1 MSGVL
6 IGIGVGPG
14 DPQLITV
21 KGRDALL
28 GADAIFVPVSVTSTP
43 DEPGYAERVVLAHVP
58 HATPITR
65 LEFELDEA
73 ARKASWRT
81 AALAVA
87 EVVAAGRTAAFA
99 TIGDP
104 NVYSTFT
111 YLAAEVR
118 ALVPDV
124 EVQTVPGITAMQD
137 LASRS
142 GTVLVE
148 HEEALTLLPMTA
160 GLNVVRD
167 ALRGGNTLVLYK
179 GGRQLPEIHAAL
191 AAAGALDRAV
201 FGARLGLADQD
212 VRDRLPSEPAPYL
225 STIIVTP
232 ERKPTS

>member
-14 DPQLITV
+14 DPQLLTIR
-21 KGRDALL
+21 GRDALL
-28 GADAIFVPVSVTSTP
+28 DADAIFVPVSVTSAS

-58 HATPITR
+58 HATTITR
-65 LEFELDEA
+65 LEFELDET
-73 ARKASWRT
+73 AREASWRT
-81 AALAVA
+81 AALGVA
-87 EVVAAGRTAAFA
+87 DVVTTGGTAAFA

-118 ALVPDV
+118 ALVSDL

-160 GLNVVRD
+160 GIDVVRD
-167 ALRGGNTLVLYK
+167 ALSGGNTLVLYK
-179 GGRQLPEIHAAL
+179 GGRQLPGIRAAL
-191 AAAGALDRAV
+191 AAEGALDRAV
-201 FGARLGLADQD
+201 FGARLGLPDQD
-212 VRDRLPSEPAPYL
+212 VRDELPSEPAPYL